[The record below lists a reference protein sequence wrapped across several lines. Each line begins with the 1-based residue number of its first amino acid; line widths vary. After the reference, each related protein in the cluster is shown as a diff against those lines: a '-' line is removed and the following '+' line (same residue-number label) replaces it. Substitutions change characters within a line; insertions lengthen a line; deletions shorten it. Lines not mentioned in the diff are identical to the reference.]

1 MSYLRIFTQE
11 EKEIIDKMYKDGD
24 RLDDIR
30 SFLHCKEDTLR
41 TYLRNNGY
49 ERRKRNVVK
58 GCEKL
63 GASRKHHFNENYFDI
78 IDTEDK
84 AYWLGFLYADGNV
97 SYGKD
102 KNGERKGCT
111 VELSLAEKDKDHLY
125 KFMKCIDADNQ
136 YPLEKRIISLSNK
149 KHIAY
154 RLCLNSVKL
163 GNDLEKHG
171 CVPNKSFI
179 LRRPNIEE
187 GLIRHFVRGY
197 FDGDGCVSFNKEL
210 DNYIYTILG
219 TKDILSFIQE
229 KSGVSK
235 KINIRREKK
244 NNEYKNFYSLS
255 IGGIKSQLIFHDY
268 IYDNANIFLDRKFK
282 KSCEL
287 YNYLLKNKN
296 IA

>member
-1 MSYLRIFTQE
+1 MIYLRIFTQE

-24 RLDDIR
+24 RFDDIR

-41 TYLRNNGY
+41 DYLRNNGY
-49 ERRKRNVVK
+49 KRRKRNTVK

-63 GASRKHHFNENYFDI
+63 GASRKHHFNENYFNI

-111 VELSLAEKDKDHLY
+111 VELSLAEKDKGHLY
-125 KFMKCIDADNQ
+125 KFMKCIDADNE
-136 YPLEKRIISLSNK
+136 YPLEKRIINLNK
-149 KHIAY
+149 KEHIAY
-154 RLCLNSVKL
+154 RLCLNSVKM

-171 CVPNKSFI
+171 CVQKKSLI
-179 LRRPNIEE
+179 LKRPSINEN
-187 GLIRHFVRGY
+187 LIRHFIRGY
-197 FDGDGCVSFNKEL
+197 FDGDGCVSFNREL
-210 DNYIYTILG
+210 DNYIYVILG
-219 TKDILSFIQE
+219 TKDVLSFIQE

-235 KINIRREKK
+235 KISIRQVKR
-244 NNEYKNFYSLS
+244 NNEYKSFYEFS
-255 IGGIKSQLIFHDY
+255 IGGIKSQLIFHNY
-268 IYDNANIFLDRKFK
+268 IYNNANIFLDRKYI

-287 YNYLLKNKN
+287 YNYLLENKN

>member
-1 MSYLRIFTQE
+1 MIYLRIFTQE

-149 KHIAY
+149 KYIAY

-171 CVPNKSFI
+171 CVPNKSLI
-179 LRRPNIEE
+179 LKRPNIEE
-187 GLIRHFVRGY
+187 GLIRHFIRGY
-197 FDGDGCVSFNKEL
+197 FDGDGCITIKSTGYSVVSFCCN
-210 DNYIYTILG
+210 
-219 TKDILSFIQE
+219 
-229 KSGVSK
+229 SK
-235 KINIRREKK
+235 V
-244 NNEYKNFYSLS
+244 
-255 IGGIKSQLIFHDY
+255 
-268 IYDNANIFLDRKFK
+268 FLENLK
-282 KSCEL
+282 L
-287 YNYLLKNKN
+287 YLESKN
-296 IA
+296 IICRNVVCERNSLRKKPIYILYLSKRENQLKFQNFIYSDKEIYLTRKYNKFMKIPR

>member
-1 MSYLRIFTQE
+1 MSYLRIFTQK
-11 EKEIIDKMYKDGD
+11 EKDIIDKMYKDGD
-24 RLDDIR
+24 RFDDIR

-49 ERRKRNVVK
+49 ERRKRNTVK

-111 VELSLAEKDKDHLY
+111 IEITLAEKDKEHLY
-125 KFMKCIDADNQ
+125 KFMKCINADNG
-136 YPLEKRIISLSNK
+136 YPLEKRIVSLNNK
-149 KHIAY
+149 KYTAY
-154 RLCLNSVKL
+154 RLCFNSVIL
-163 GNDLEKHG
+163 GHDLENQG
-171 CVPNKSFI
+171 CIPNKS
-179 LRRPNIEE
+179 LVLKRPNIDDD
-187 GLIRHFVRGY
+187 LIRHFIRGY

-210 DNYIYTILG
+210 NNHIYTILG
-219 TKDILSFIQE
+219 TEDILSFIKE

-235 KINIRREKK
+235 KISIRQVKRDNK
-244 NNEYKNFYSLS
+244 YKSFYEFS
-255 IGGIKSQLIFHDY
+255 IGGIRSQLIFHNY
-268 IYDNANIFLDRKFK
+268 IYNNANIFLDRKYK

-287 YNYLLKNKN
+287 YNYLLQNKN